1 METIAQQKQELVR
14 LIESVSDPNVLEAIR
29 NLLNEIDDA
38 DAWKRTLNVI
48 ADEAEQ
54 AIKLGNVHSSE
65 EFKVKIAAKLSGLK

>member
-14 LIESVSDPNVLEAIR
+14 LIESVSDPNVLEAVR
-29 NLLNEIDDA
+29 NLLNEIENA
-38 DAWKRTLNVI
+38 YAWEKTLNFI

-65 EFKVKIAAKLSGLK
+65 EFKSKIDAKLSGLK